1 MASPELQMVLQMLT
15 GSPLAGERPAEE
27 MRAGLEAMA
36 GTFALE
42 PDVRVE
48 TLTVADMPAEWITS
62 TAVSPAHAVLYLHG
76 GGYVVGSPNTH
87 RDLAARVGRA
97 ANARV
102 LLIDYRL
109 APEHPHP
116 AAVDDAVAA
125 YRWLLAEGVAA
136 DRLAI
141 AGDSAGGG
149 LTIATLVALRDLG
162 VPLPA
167 CGVCFS
173 PWVDLEATG
182 ESARTNLDDP
192 MLNRSLLL
200 HFARYYLGGGTID
213 PRTPL
218 ASPLH
223 AEVHG
228 LPPLLI
234 QASRDEV
241 LLDDATRI
249 AEKARR
255 AGVECELDLSDEVPH
270 VWQIFASILPEG
282 QQALDRAG
290 TFLRRRL
297 ASGGPT
303 A

>member
-1 MASPELQMVLQMLT
+1 MASPELQLVLQMLV
-15 GSPLAGERPAEE
+15 GNPLAGERSPTE
-27 MRAGLEAMA
+27 MRDGLEAMV

-48 TLTVADMPAEWITS
+48 PVTVAGLPAEWITS
-62 TAVSPAHAVLYLHG
+62 DAVEPSHVIRYLHG
-76 GGYVVGSPNTH
+76 GGYVVGSLNTH
-87 RDLAARVGRA
+87 RDLAARLGRA
-97 ANARV
+97 AGARV
-102 LLIDYRL
+102 LAIDYRL

-125 YRWLLAEGVAA
+125 YRWLRTQGIAPAH
-136 DRLAI
+136 LAI

-149 LTIATLVALRDLG
+149 LTIATLIALRDLAE
-162 VPLPA
+162 PLPSA
-167 CGVCFS
+167 AVCFS

-182 ESARTNLDDP
+182 ASMDTNLDDP
-192 MLNRSLLL
+192 MLNRALIL
-200 HFARYYLGGGTID
+200 HFARFYLGDGTID

-218 ASPLH
+218 AAPLH
-223 AEVHG
+223 ADLAG

-234 QASRDEV
+234 QASRHEV

-255 AGVECELDLSDEVPH
+255 AGVACDLDLTDEVPH
-270 VWQIFASILPEG
+270 VWQIFAGILPEG

-290 TFLRRRL
+290 AFLRRRL
-297 ASGGPT
+297 G
-303 A
+303 